1 MNAEIFMLVH
11 FVKIANDVAC
21 DVFGI
26 SFICINEDYKLLRA
40 GKPCGEVVAALA
52 WGNCFLQHF
61 HYLRLLF

>member
-40 GKPCGEVVAALA
+40 GKPCGEVVAA
-52 WGNCFLQHF
+52 
-61 HYLRLLF
+61 